1 MGAPYDHHE
10 ELSCIHHPTA
20 MQNQGYYGQPATQ
33 QPAQAYNGSNAAP
46 SYGYTQAPYGQEY
59 GQQPQ
64 QQQYQQYGSPQP
76 GGQGIP
82 PNAMQQ
88 QQYPQYEQYQQPPP
102 QQPDYSS
109 KPSEQGEKF
118 APSKPKW
125 NDLFFFILFWAH
137 FAAFVALSV
146 IALRTVANAGG
157 SITGDA
163 SNGLTLNLNTAYLL
177 ALIAAAG
184 FVLAILL
191 LFLAKTFTK
200 VILEI
205 SLFLAVAMSVGY
217 AIYLW
222 IEKFWSGAII
232 FTIFAIFSIIAYFP
246 MRRRIPLSR
255 LLLQFVFKIAK
266 KHPSVYVIAILTT
279 VIQAAYSVW
288 WSFTVVALYQKYS
301 PDSASGCS
309 TTGGSCGSAS
319 LIISVIFAVFS
330 FYWTTQVIS
339 NVALTTIAGIFGSFY
354 FSLPDVVQKHVTLS
368 SFRRT
373 MTYSF
378 GSIAEGSLIVA
389 LLDVLRAALT
399 LLKNQ
404 EAASG
409 DTMGAAIACC
419 ASCCVGCIRG
429 LVDYFNRYAYIE
441 IAMFGKKYTE
451 AAKDAWNLL
460 KKRGI
465 DALVNDCLVN
475 NIWTFGSF
483 ACGAIC
489 SFFAYIYL
497 HQVRPSYIA
506 DNSNYYS
513 IILLYAFLVGF
524 QITHSLGY
532 VALSSGVSTIFVALG
547 EAPQALA
554 EKDPELFAHIAHAY
568 PQVVTPV

>member
-1 MGAPYDHHE
+1 MGTTRSSLAFTTDRGAEPGLLRPACSGVQWQQCRP
-10 ELSCIHHPTA
+10 ELRLHPGSVRAGVRTTA
-20 MQNQGYYGQPATQ
+20 TAAAVPTVRQPATWRTRGPSECDAAAAV
-33 QPAQAYNGSNAAP
+33 PAVRAVPATSTPAAGLLLKAIRTRREVCTLQAQVERSLLLHPLLGALCRLRRTLRHRPPHSRKRRREHHWRCLEWLDP
-46 SYGYTQAPYGQEY
+46 
-59 GQQPQ
+59 QPQ
-64 QQQYQQYGSPQP
+64 HRLSFGSHRGSRLRPCHPPALSRKDLHESDPRDLPLP
-76 GGQGIP
+76 GGGNERWLCHLP
-82 PNAMQQ
+82 
-88 QQYPQYEQYQQPPP
+88 
-102 QQPDYSS
+102 
-109 KPSEQGEKF
+109 
-118 APSKPKW
+118 
-125 NDLFFFILFWAH
+125 
-137 FAAFVALSV
+137 
-146 IALRTVANAGG
+146 
-157 SITGDA
+157 
-163 SNGLTLNLNTAYLL
+163 
-177 ALIAAAG
+177 
-184 FVLAILL
+184 
-191 LFLAKTFTK
+191 
-200 VILEI
+200 
-205 SLFLAVAMSVGY
+205 
-217 AIYLW
+217 
-222 IEKFWSGAII
+222 
-232 FTIFAIFSIIAYFP
+232 
-246 MRRRIPLSR
+246 
-255 LLLQFVFKIAK
+255 
-266 KHPSVYVIAILTT
+266 
-279 VIQAAYSVW
+279 
-288 WSFTVVALYQKYS
+288 LYQKYS

-441 IAMFGKKYTE
+441 IAMFGKKYTK